1 MSTTSI
7 WLVLCAGIVPLM
19 VMPVSAQVIPD
30 STLNT
35 AVSQSGDNFTITNG
49 NRVGNNLFHSFSQ
62 FSVPSNGSAFFNN
75 AADVQNIFSRVTGGS
90 VSNIDGLIKA
100 NGSANLFLLNPSGI
114 IFGANAQLNIGGSFF
129 GTTAESIKFSDGAE
143 FSAIS
148 PQKAPLLTMNVP
160 IGLQF
165 GSNPGA
171 LAQPAA
177 GIAVQGSGHNAQL
190 GESLQVSGL
199 NLGTRGLHLQSGKM
213 LALLGGNVALDGGLL
228 SAPGGQIELGSIT
241 NGSVAL
247 NSIPEGFALSYPN
260 ASSFGDIQIT
270 QRALAS
276 TRDLSGQRGGTI
288 QIQGKQVSIRDGS
301 LILVQNRSNQ
311 TAGDIAINATE
322 SLQIIGKSPDF
333 KSSSSLINE
342 TISPGAAGN
351 IIITTPQLNIDGGGY
366 ILNRTFSTAPGG
378 NIAINTDEM
387 RVNGFAFG
395 DPNAFRAV
403 SQILAASYGTG
414 KGGNVDISTQNLSIL
429 AGGNIAARP
438 YASGNGGDLIVKAD
452 TIQVTNEG
460 APKGLYFSLL
470 STATFGRGNAGNLK
484 IDTRKLSVQA
494 GGRVSASSIVLGN
507 AGSLTINASESI
519 DVNGVKDAENPSYIG
534 TAVRPV
540 FGFSSATSGNTTIN
554 TPLLN
559 ISNGATVFVQ
569 NLGSGKAGTLNI
581 QANTL
586 RLDNG
591 ASISASTKAGGGGN
605 TNLQLRDLLLMRHGS
620 FISAEAG
627 GSGNGGNI
635 TLNAPNI
642 VGLENSDIIA
652 NAVQGKGGNIQIT
665 TQGIIGLKYRPQLT
679 PENDITASSQFGV
692 NGTVQVNN
700 IGVDPNSGLVE
711 LPANVTDSSQQ
722 IASGCSLNQGSRFI
736 VTGRGGV
743 PQNPNQEVT
752 SDRTWSDIRD
762 ISAYRKTGEITTQT
776 PVSSELLVQAT
787 GWRRNAQ
794 GKIELVANQSST
806 KMQPSLNCAV
816 LPKKNLGQS
825 PDFFKNSAIAQPSIV
840 PDLYTSKL

>member
-1 MSTTSI
+1 MTTNSI
-7 WLVLCAGIVPLM
+7 WLVLCGGIVPLM

-35 AVSQSGDNFTITNG
+35 TVSQSGDNFTIING

-75 AADVQNIFSRVTGGS
+75 AADVQNIFSRVTGGG

-114 IFGANAQLNIGGSFF
+114 IFGANAQLNIGGSFV
-129 GTTAESIKFSDGAE
+129 GTTAQSIKFSDGAE

-148 PQKAPLLTMNVP
+148 PQNAPLLSMNVP

-165 GSNPGA
+165 GSNPG
-171 LAQPAA
+171 
-177 GIAVQGSGHNAQL
+177 GITVQGSGHNAQL
-190 GESLQVSGL
+190 GDSLQVSGL
-199 NLGTRGLHLQSGKM
+199 NLGTRGLQLQSGKT
-213 LALLGGNVALDGGLL
+213 LALLGGNVALDGRLL

-247 NSIPEGFALSYPN
+247 NSIPEGFTLSYPN

-276 TRDLSGQRGGTI
+276 TRDLSGQRGGAI

-301 LILVQNRSNQ
+301 LLLVQNRSNQ
-311 TAGDIAINATE
+311 TAGDIAINATQ

-351 IIITTPQLNIDGGGY
+351 IIVTTPQLNIDGGGY
-366 ILNRTFSTAPGG
+366 MLNRTFSTAPGG

-387 RVNGFAFG
+387 QVNGFAFG
-395 DPNAFRAV
+395 DPSPFRAV
-403 SQILAASYGTG
+403 SQILAASYGAG
-414 KGGNVDISTQNLSIL
+414 KGGNINISTQKLSIL

-470 STATFGRGNAGNLK
+470 STATFGFGNAGDLK
-484 IDTRKLSVQA
+484 IDTRKLSVQS

-519 DVNGVKDAENPSYIG
+519 DVNGVKDAANPSYIG

-540 FGFSSATSGNTTIN
+540 FGVSNATSGNTTIN

-569 NLGSGKAGTLNI
+569 NLGFGKAGTLNI

-605 TNLQLRDLLLMRHGS
+605 TNLQLRDLLLMRHRS

-627 GSGNGGNI
+627 SSGNGGNI
-635 TLNAPNI
+635 TINAPNI

-652 NAVQGKGGNIQIT
+652 NAIKGKGGNIQIA
-665 TQGIIGLKYRPQLT
+665 TQGIIGLKFRPQLT
-679 PENDITASSQFGV
+679 PENDITASSEFGV
-692 NGTVQVNN
+692 SGTVQINN
-700 IGVDPNSGLVE
+700 IGVDPNSGLVQ
-711 LPANVTDSSQQ
+711 LPTNVTDPSQQ
-722 IASGCSLNQGSRFI
+722 IASGCSTNQGSRFV

-743 PQNPNQEVT
+743 PQNPNQDVT
-752 SDRTWSDIRD
+752 SDVYDGLHLSTWSDVRD
-762 ISAYRKTGEITTQT
+762 ISEYRKTDAVTAQMSE
-776 PVSSELLVQAT
+776 SSKVLVQAT
-787 GWRRNAQ
+787 SWHRNSQ
-794 GKIELVANQSST
+794 GKIELIA
-806 KMQPSLNCAV
+806 
-816 LPKKNLGQS
+816 
-825 PDFFKNSAIAQPSIV
+825 AQPTYVQPYLTCGARTEV
-840 PDLYTSKL
+840 PAAMPAASFVFKKLHQDDY

>member
-1 MSTTSI
+1 MKTTFI
-7 WLVLCAGIVPLM
+7 WLGLVNIILRSGIFMPLAAM
-19 VMPVSAQVIPD
+19 LLWSNSTNAQVTPD

-35 AVSQSGDNFTITNG
+35 TVSQSGNNFTIING
-49 NRVGNNLFHSFSQ
+49 NQIGKNLFHSFSQ
-62 FSVPSNGSAFFNN
+62 FSLPTNGSAFFDN
-75 AADVQNIFSRVTGGS
+75 ATDIQNIFARVTGGS
-90 VSNIDGLIKA
+90 VSNIDGLIRA
-100 NGSANLFLLNPSGI
+100 NGSANLFLLNPAGI
-114 IFGANAQLNIGGSFF
+114 LFGPNAQLNIGGSFV
-129 GTTAESIKFSDGAE
+129 GTTATSIKFSDGVE
-143 FSAIS
+143 FSATNTT
-148 PQKAPLLTMNVP
+148 PAPLLTINVP
-160 IGLQF
+160 VGLQF

-171 LAQPAA
+171 
-177 GIAVQGSGHNAQL
+177 ITVQGSGHNAQL
-190 GESLQVSGL
+190 GDSLQVSGL
-199 NLGTRGLHLQSGKM
+199 NLGTRGLQLQPGKM

-241 NGSVAL
+241 NGSVTL
-247 NSIPEGFALSYPN
+247 NSIPEGFTLSYPN
-260 ASSFGDIQIT
+260 ASSFGDIQIA

-276 TRDLSGQRGGTI
+276 TRDLSGQWGGAI

-311 TAGDIAINATE
+311 TAGDIAINATQ

-351 IIITTPQLNIDGGGY
+351 IIVTTPQLNIDGGGY
-366 ILNRTFSTAPGG
+366 IFNRTFSTALGG

-395 DPNAFRAV
+395 DPSPFRAV

-414 KGGNVDISTQNLSIL
+414 KGGNVNISTQNLSIL

-470 STATFGRGNAGNLK
+470 STATFGFGNAGDLK

-519 DVNGVKDAENPSYIG
+519 DVNGVKDAQNPSYIG

-540 FGFSSATSGNTTIN
+540 FGFSSAISGNTTIN
-554 TPLLN
+554 TPLFN

-605 TNLQLRDLLLMRHGS
+605 TNLQLRDLLLIRHGS
-620 FISAEAG
+620 FISAQAG
-627 GSGNGGNI
+627 SSGNGGNI
-635 TLNAPNI
+635 TINAPNI

-652 NAVQGKGGNIQIT
+652 NAVKGKGGNIQIA
-665 TQGIIGLKYRPQLT
+665 TQGIIGLKFRPQLT
-679 PENDITASSQFGV
+679 PENDITASSEFGV
-692 NGTVQVNN
+692 SGTVQINN
-700 IGVDPNSGLVE
+700 IGVDPNSGLVK
-711 LPANVTDSSQQ
+711 LPTNLTDPSQQ
-722 IASGCSLNQGSRFI
+722 IASGCSANQGSRFVI
-736 VTGRGGV
+736 TGRGGV
-743 PQNPNQEVT
+743 PQNPNQDVT
-752 SDRTWSDIRD
+752 SNVYDGLRLSTWSDVRD
-762 ISAYRKTGEITTQT
+762 ISEYRKTGEVTAQM
-776 PVSSELLVQAT
+776 PESSEVLVQAT
-787 GWRRNAQ
+787 SWHRNTQ
-794 GKIELVANQSST
+794 GKIELIA
-806 KMQPSLNCAV
+806 
-816 LPKKNLGQS
+816 
-825 PDFFKNSAIAQPSIV
+825 AQPTHLQPYLSCGA
-840 PDLYTSKL
+840 TN

>member
-1 MSTTSI
+1 MRVLTFLLLFTSG
-7 WLVLCAGIVPLM
+7 LLTPGIMQTAILPW
-19 VMPVSAQVIPD
+19 SSSANAQVTSDGTTNTTVNPSGNNFNI
-30 STLNT
+30 LN
-35 AVSQSGDNFTITNG
+35 GIEK
-49 NRVGNNLFHSFSQ
+49 GNNLFHSFSN
-62 FSVPSNGSAFFNN
+62 FSVPTGSSATFDLTNTPN
-75 AADVQNIFSRVTGGS
+75 ITTIFSRVTGRN
-90 VSNIDGLIKA
+90 VSNIDGLIQTIK
-100 NGSANLFLLNPSGI
+100 NTNPVSLFLVNPSGI
-114 IFGANAQLNIGGSFF
+114 MFGANASLNIGGSFI
-129 GTTAESIKFSDGAE
+129 GTTADSVLFADGFKFNASNAT
-143 FSAIS
+143 
-148 PQKAPLLTMNVP
+148 PLPLLTMSVP
-160 IGLQF
+160 VGLQF

-171 LAQPAA
+171 
-177 GIAVQGSGHNAQL
+177 IAVQGSGHNAQL
-190 GESLQVSGL
+190 GDSLQVSGL
-199 NLGTRGLHLQSGKM
+199 NLGTRGLQLQPGKT
-213 LALLGGNVALDGGLL
+213 LALLGGNVAVEGGLL
-228 SAPGGQIELGSIT
+228 SVPGGQIELGSIT

-260 ASSFGDIQIT
+260 ASSFGEIQIT

-276 TRDLSGQRGGTI
+276 TRDLSGQRGGAI

-301 LILVQNRSNQ
+301 LILMQNRSNQ
-311 TAGDIAINATE
+311 TAGDIAIKATQ
-322 SLQIIGKSPDF
+322 SFQIIGKSPDF

-351 IIITTPQLNIDGGGY
+351 IIVTTPQLNIDGGGY

-395 DPNAFRAV
+395 DPSPFRAV
-403 SQILAASYGTG
+403 SQILAASYGAG
-414 KGGNVDISTQNLSIL
+414 KGGNVNISTQNLSIL

-452 TIQVTNEG
+452 TIQVINQG

-470 STATFGRGNAGNLK
+470 STATFGFGNAGDLK

-540 FGFSSATSGNTTIN
+540 FRFSSGTSGNTTIN

-559 ISNGATVFVQ
+559 ITNGATVFVQ
-569 NLGSGKAGTLNI
+569 NLGLGKAGTLNI

-586 RLDNG
+586 RLDNR

-620 FISAEAG
+620 FINAEAE

-635 TLNAPNI
+635 MLNAPTI

-652 NAVQGKGGNIQIT
+652 NAVEGKGGNIQIA
-665 TQGIIGLKYRPQLT
+665 TQGIIGLGYRNLLNPR
-679 PENDITASSQFGV
+679 EVSSNDITASSQFNV
-692 NGTVQVNN
+692 SGTVQINN
-700 IGVDPNSGLVE
+700 IGVDPSSGLVE
-711 LPANVTDSSQQ
+711 LPQNLVDSSQQ
-722 IASGCSLNQGSRFI
+722 IATGCSANTGSSF
-736 VTGRGGV
+736 VATGRGGV
-743 PQNPNQEVT
+743 PQNPIQEVR
-752 SDRTWSDIRD
+752 SDRPWSDIRD
-762 ISAYRKTGEITTQT
+762 MSAYRKTSTVTAQIPKSPEVI
-776 PVSSELLVQAT
+776 VQAT
-787 GWRRNAQ
+787 SWHRNAQ
-794 GKIELVANQSST
+794 GKIELIADKSLAQVQPALSCTTVPQS
-806 KMQPSLNCAV
+806 
-816 LPKKNLGQS
+816 
-825 PDFFKNSAIAQPSIV
+825 
-840 PDLYTSKL
+840 

>member
-1 MSTTSI
+1 M
-7 WLVLCAGIVPLM
+7 PLI
-19 VMPVSAQVIPD
+19 VMPVSAQVTPD

-35 AVSQSGDNFTITNG
+35 TVSQSGDNFTITNG
-49 NRVGNNLFHSFSQ
+49 NQVGSNLFHSFSQ

-114 IFGANAQLNIGGSFF
+114 IFGANAQLNIGGSFI
-129 GTTAESIKFSDGAE
+129 GTTAQSIKFSDGAE
-143 FSAIS
+143 FSAIN
-148 PQKAPLLTMNVP
+148 PQNAPLLSMNVP
-160 IGLQF
+160 IGLQM

-177 GIAVQGSGHNAQL
+177 GIVVQGSGHNAQL
-190 GESLQVSGL
+190 GDSLQVSGL
-199 NLGTRGLHLQSGKM
+199 NLGTRGLQLQPGKT

-270 QRALAS
+270 QLALAS
-276 TRDLSGQRGGTI
+276 TRDLTGQWGGAI

-351 IIITTPQLNIDGGGY
+351 IIVTTPQLNIDGGGY
-366 ILNRTFSTAPGG
+366 ILNRTFSTAPGS
-378 NIAINTDEM
+378 NIAINTNEM

-395 DPNAFRAV
+395 DPNAFRSV

-414 KGGNVDISTQNLSIL
+414 TGGNIAISTQDLSIL

-438 YASGNGGDLIVKAD
+438 YRSGNGGDLIVKAD

-470 STATFGRGNAGNLK
+470 STATFGPGNAGNLK
-484 IDTRKLSVQA
+484 IDTRTLSVQA
-494 GGRVSASSIVLGN
+494 GGRVSASSIVSGN

-519 DVNGVKDAENPSYIG
+519 DVNGVKDAANPSYIG

-540 FGFSSATSGNTTIN
+540 FRFSSATSGNTTIN

-581 QANTL
+581 HANTL

-627 GSGNGGNI
+627 SSGNGGNI
-635 TLNAPNI
+635 TINAPNI

-652 NAVQGKGGNIQIT
+652 NAEKGRGGNIEIT
-665 TQGIIGLKYRPQLT
+665 TQGIIGLEFRDQLT
-679 PENDITASSQFGV
+679 PESDITASSEFGIS
-692 NGTVQVNN
+692 GTVKVNT

-711 LPANVTDSSQQ
+711 LPTNVTDSSQQ
-722 IASGCSLNQGSRFI
+722 IATGCSNNTGSSF
-736 VTGRGGV
+736 VATGRGGV
-743 PQNPNQEVT
+743 PQNPTQELM

-762 ISAYRKTGEITTQT
+762 LSTFGQN
-776 PVSSELLVQAT
+776 SSVTAQIPSSPEVLIQAT
-787 GWRRNAQ
+787 SWQMNTA
-794 GKIELVANQSST
+794 GKIELVANKST
-806 KMQPSLNCAV
+806 QTQPPLTCAAI
-816 LPKKNLGQS
+816 PKN
-825 PDFFKNSAIAQPSIV
+825 
-840 PDLYTSKL
+840 

>member
-1 MSTTSI
+1 MRPAI
-7 WLVLCAGIVPLM
+7 
-19 VMPVSAQVIPD
+19 AQVTSD
-30 STLNT
+30 GTTNT
-35 AVSQSGDNFTITNG
+35 IVNQSGNNFNILNG
-49 NRVGNNLFHSFSQ
+49 IQNGNNLFHSFSN
-62 FSVPSNGSAFFNN
+62 FSIPTGGTAIFNN
-75 AADVQNIFSRVTGGS
+75 AVDVQNIFSRVTGGS
-90 VSNIDGLIKA
+90 ISNIDGLIKA

-114 IFGANAQLNIGGSFF
+114 VFGPNASLNIGGSFV
-129 GTTAESIKFSDGAE
+129 GTTADSIVFADGFKFNATNATPS
-143 FSAIS
+143 
-148 PQKAPLLTMNVP
+148 PLLTISVP

-171 LAQPAA
+171 
-177 GIAVQGSGHNAQL
+177 ITVQGSGHNAQL
-190 GESLQVSGL
+190 GDSLQVSGL
-199 NLGTRGLHLQSGKM
+199 NLGTRGLQLQPGKT

-228 SAPGGQIELGSIT
+228 SAPGGLIELGSIT

-247 NSIPEGFALSYPN
+247 NSIPQGFALSYPN
-260 ASSFGDIQIT
+260 ASSLGDIQIT

-276 TRDLSGQRGGTI
+276 TRDLSGGSGGAI

-311 TAGDIAINATE
+311 TAGNIAINATQ
-322 SLQIIGKSPDF
+322 SLQIIGKSPNF
-333 KSSSSLINE
+333 QSSSSLINE
-342 TISPGAAGN
+342 TISSGAAGN
-351 IIITTPQLNIDGGGY
+351 ITITTPQLSVDGGGY
-366 ILNRTFSTAPGG
+366 IFNRTFSAAPGG
-378 NIAINTDEM
+378 NIAINADQM

-395 DPNAFRAV
+395 DPNAFRSV
-403 SQILAASYGTG
+403 SQISAATYGSG
-414 KGGNVDISTQNLSIL
+414 KGGNIAISTKNLSVL

-438 YASGNGGDLIVKAD
+438 YRSGNGGDLIVKAD

-470 STATFGRGNAGNLK
+470 STATFGSGNAGDLK
-484 IDTRKLSVQA
+484 IDTRTLSVQA
-494 GGRVSASSIVLGN
+494 GGRVSASSIILGN

-519 DVNGVKDAENPSYIG
+519 DVNGVKDAQNPSYIG

-540 FGFSSATSGNTTIN
+540 SGVSSATSGNTTIN
-554 TPLLN
+554 TRVLN

-586 RLDNG
+586 RLDNK

-679 PENDITASSQFGV
+679 AENDITASSQFGV
-692 NGTVQVNN
+692 NGTVEVNN

-722 IASGCSLNQGSRFI
+722 IASGCSANQGSRF
-736 VTGRGGV
+736 VATGRGGV
-743 PQNPNQEVT
+743 PQNPNQEVG
-752 SDRTWSDIRD
+752 SDRPWSDIRD
-762 ISAYRKTGEITTQT
+762 LSAYRNIGNMTAQISPSLLEQSDRATSASPET
-776 PVSSELLVQAT
+776 LVQAT
-787 GWRRNAQ
+787 GWHRNIQ
-794 GKIELVANQSST
+794 GKIELVSDQSLA
-806 KMQPSLNCAV
+806 QGQRSLACAV
-816 LPKKNLGQS
+816 VKGS
-825 PDFFKNSAIAQPSIV
+825 
-840 PDLYTSKL
+840 

>member
-1 MSTTSI
+1 MSTTPL

-35 AVSQSGDNFTITNG
+35 TVSQSGDNFTIING

-129 GTTAESIKFSDGAE
+129 GTTAQSIKFSDGAE

-148 PQKAPLLTMNVP
+148 PQKAPLLSINVP
-160 IGLQF
+160 IGLQM

-171 LAQPAA
+171 
-177 GIAVQGSGHNAQL
+177 IVVQGSGHNAQL
-190 GESLQVSGL
+190 GDSLQVSGL
-199 NLGTRGLHLQSGKM
+199 SLGTRGLQLQPGKT

-241 NGSVAL
+241 NGSVTL

-276 TRDLSGQRGGTI
+276 TRDLTGQRGGAI

-351 IIITTPQLNIDGGGY
+351 IIVTTPQLNIDGGGY
-366 ILNRTFSTAPGG
+366 ILNRTFTTALGG
-378 NIAINTDEM
+378 NIAINADQM

-403 SQILAASYGTG
+403 SQILAASYGSG
-414 KGGNVDISTQNLSIL
+414 KGGDVNISTQNLSIL

-438 YASGNGGDLIVKAD
+438 YRSGNGGDLIVKAD

-470 STATFGRGNAGNLK
+470 STATFGSGNAGDLK
-484 IDTRKLSVQA
+484 IDTRTLSVEA
-494 GGRVSASSIVLGN
+494 GARVSASSIISGN

-540 FGFSSATSGNTTIN
+540 GVVSRATSGNTTIN

-627 GSGNGGNI
+627 SSGNGGNI
-635 TLNAPNI
+635 TINAPNI

-652 NAVQGKGGNIQIT
+652 NAVKGKGGNIQIT

-679 PENDITASSQFGV
+679 AENDITASSQFGV

-722 IASGCSLNQGSRFI
+722 IASGCSPKQGSRFI

-743 PQNPNQEVT
+743 PQNPNQEMT

-762 ISAYRKTGEITTQT
+762 LSAYRKNSEITTQLLTT
-776 PVSSELLVQAT
+776 PETLLQAT
-787 GWRRNAQ
+787 GWRHNAQ
-794 GKIELVANQSST
+794 GKIELVANQPST
-806 KMQPSLNCAV
+806 KMQPSLTCAV
-816 LPKKNLGQS
+816 LPKKNLGQI
-825 PDFFKNSAIAQPSIV
+825 PEFLKKSASAQPSIV

>member
-1 MSTTSI
+1 MKTTSI
-7 WLVLCAGIVPLM
+7 WLCILNSMMLVSLGTVLLW
-19 VMPVSAQVIPD
+19 SNSSNAQVTPD

-35 AVSQSGDNFTITNG
+35 TVSQSGNNFTIING
-49 NRVGNNLFHSFSQ
+49 NQIGKNLFHSFSQ
-62 FSVPSNGSAFFNN
+62 FSLPTGGSAFFNN
-75 AADVQNIFSRVTGGS
+75 ATDVQNIFARITGGS
-90 VSNIDGLIKA
+90 VSNIDGLIRA
-100 NGSANLFLLNPSGI
+100 NGSANLFLLNPAGI
-114 IFGANAQLNIGGSFF
+114 LFGSNAQLNIGGSFF
-129 GTTAESIKFSDGAE
+129 GTTATSIKFSDGVE
-143 FSAIS
+143 FSATNTT
-148 PQKAPLLTMNVP
+148 PAPLLTINVP
-160 IGLQF
+160 VGLQF

-171 LAQPAA
+171 
-177 GIAVQGSGHNAQL
+177 ITVQGSGHNAQL
-190 GESLQVSGL
+190 GDSLQVSGL
-199 NLGTRGLHLQSGKM
+199 SLGARGLQLQPGKT

-241 NGSVAL
+241 SGSVAI

-260 ASSFGDIQIT
+260 ALSFGDIQLT

-276 TRDLSGQRGGTI
+276 TRDLSGQRGGAI
-288 QIQGKQVSIRDGS
+288 QIQGKQVSIQDGS

-311 TAGDIAINATE
+311 TAGNIAINAMD

-351 IIITTPQLNIDGGGY
+351 IIVTTPKLNIDGGGY
-366 ILNRTFSTAPGG
+366 IFDRTFSTAPGG

-395 DPNAFRAV
+395 DPSPFRAV

-414 KGGNVDISTQNLSIL
+414 KGGNIAISTQNLSIL

-438 YASGNGGDLIVKAD
+438 YSFGNGGDLIVKAD

-470 STATFGRGNAGNLK
+470 STATFGFGNAGDLK
-484 IDTRKLSVQA
+484 IDTRTLSVQA
-494 GGRVSASSIVLGN
+494 GARVSASSIVLGN

-519 DVNGVKDAENPSYIG
+519 DVNGVKDAQNSSYIG

-540 FGFSSATSGNTTIN
+540 SGVSRATSGNTTIK
-554 TPLLN
+554 TPVLN

-620 FISAEAG
+620 LISAEAG
-627 GSGNGGNI
+627 NSGNGGNI
-635 TLNAPNI
+635 TINAPNI

-692 NGTVQVNN
+692 SGTVQVNN

-711 LPANVTDSSQQ
+711 LPANVTDPSQQ
-722 IASGCSLNQGSRFI
+722 IASGCSANQGSRF
-736 VTGRGGV
+736 VATGRGGV
-743 PQNPNQEVT
+743 AQNPNQQVT
-752 SDRTWSDIRD
+752 SDRTWSDTRNLTAFQKK
-762 ISAYRKTGEITTQT
+762 SNVTTQT
-776 PVSSELLVQAT
+776 PASPEVFIQAT
-787 GWRRNAQ
+787 SWHRNAQ
-794 GKIELVANQSST
+794 GKIELVGDKSST
-806 KMQPSLNCAV
+806 QVQQSLTCAAV
-816 LPKKNLGQS
+816 NKG
-825 PDFFKNSAIAQPSIV
+825 
-840 PDLYTSKL
+840 

>member
-1 MSTTSI
+1 MKTTSI
-7 WLVLCAGIVPLM
+7 WLGILNRMMLVSLGTVLLW
-19 VMPVSAQVIPD
+19 SNSSKAQVTPD
-30 STLNT
+30 STLKT
-35 AVSQSGDNFTITNG
+35 TVSQSGNNFTIING
-49 NRVGNNLFHSFSQ
+49 NQIGNNLFHSFSQ
-62 FSVPSNGSAFFNN
+62 FSLPTGGSAFFNN
-75 AADVQNIFSRVTGGS
+75 ATDVQNIFARVTGGS
-90 VSNIDGLIKA
+90 VSNIDGLIRA
-100 NGSANLFLLNPSGI
+100 NGSANLFLLNPAGI
-114 IFGANAQLNIGGSFF
+114 LFGSNAQLNIGGSFF
-129 GTTAESIKFSDGAE
+129 GTTATSIKFSDGVE
-143 FSAIS
+143 FSATNTT
-148 PQKAPLLTMNVP
+148 PAPLLTINVP
-160 IGLQF
+160 VGLQF
-165 GSNPGA
+165 GSNSGA
-171 LAQPAA
+171 
-177 GIAVQGSGHNAQL
+177 ITVQGSGHNAQL
-190 GESLQVSGL
+190 GDSLQVSGL
-199 NLGTRGLHLQSGKM
+199 SLGTRGLQLQPGKT
-213 LALLGGNVALDGGLL
+213 LALLGGNIALDGGLL

-241 NGSVAL
+241 NGSVAI

-260 ASSFGDIQIT
+260 ASSFGDIQLT

-276 TRDLSGQRGGTI
+276 TRDLSGQRGGAI

-311 TAGDIAINATE
+311 TAGNIAINATD

-342 TISPGAAGN
+342 TISSAAAGN
-351 IIITTPQLNIDGGGY
+351 IIVTTPKLNIDGGGY
-366 ILNRTFSTAPGG
+366 IFDRTFSTAPGG

-395 DPNAFRAV
+395 DPSPFRAV

-414 KGGNVDISTQNLSIL
+414 KGGNIAISTQNLSIL

-438 YASGNGGDLIVKAD
+438 YSLGNGGDLIVKAD

-460 APKGLYFSLL
+460 APMGLYFSLL
-470 STATFGRGNAGNLK
+470 STATFGSGNAGDLK
-484 IDTRKLSVQA
+484 IDTRTLSVQA
-494 GGRVSASSIVLGN
+494 GARVSASSIILGN

-519 DVNGVKDAENPSYIG
+519 DVNGVKDAQNPSYIG

-540 FGFSSATSGNTTIN
+540 AGVSSATSGNTTIN
-554 TPLLN
+554 TPVLN

-605 TNLQLRDLLLMRHGS
+605 TNLELRDLLLMRHGS
-620 FISAEAG
+620 LISAEAG
-627 GSGNGGNI
+627 SSGNGGNI

-692 NGTVQVNN
+692 SGTVQVNN

-711 LPANVTDSSQQ
+711 LPANVTDPSQQ
-722 IASGCSLNQGSRFI
+722 IASGCSANQGSRF
-736 VTGRGGV
+736 VATGRGGV
-743 PQNPNQEVT
+743 AQNPNQQVT
-752 SDRTWSDIRD
+752 SDRTWSDTRNLT
-762 ISAYRKTGEITTQT
+762 AFQKTSNVTTQT
-776 PVSSELLVQAT
+776 PTSPETLIQAT
-787 GWRRNAQ
+787 SWHRNAQ
-794 GKIELVANQSST
+794 GKIELVGDKSST
-806 KMQPSLNCAV
+806 QVQQSLTCAAV
-816 LPKKNLGQS
+816 NKG
-825 PDFFKNSAIAQPSIV
+825 
-840 PDLYTSKL
+840 

>member
-1 MSTTSI
+1 MITNSI
-7 WLVLCAGIVPLM
+7 WLVLCAGVPLM

-35 AVSQSGDNFTITNG
+35 TVSQSGNNFTITNG

-100 NGSANLFLLNPSGI
+100 NGNANLFLLNPSGI
-114 IFGANAQLNIGGSFF
+114 IFGANAQLNIGGSFI
-129 GTTAESIKFSDGAE
+129 GTTAENIKFSGGAE
-143 FSAIS
+143 FSAIN
-148 PQKAPLLTMNVP
+148 PQKAPLLSINVP
-160 IGLQF
+160 IGLQM

-171 LAQPAA
+171 
-177 GIAVQGSGHNAQL
+177 IAVQGSGHNAQL
-190 GESLQVSGL
+190 GDSLQVSGL
-199 NLGTRGLHLQSGKM
+199 NLGTRGLQLQSGKT

-241 NGSVAL
+241 NGSVTL
-247 NSIPEGFALSYPN
+247 NSIPEGFALSYPK

-276 TRDLSGQRGGTI
+276 TRDLIGQWGGAI

-351 IIITTPQLNIDGGGY
+351 IIVTTPQLNIDGGGY

-395 DPNAFRAV
+395 DPSPFRAI
-403 SQILAASYGTG
+403 SQILAASYGAG
-414 KGGNVDISTQNLSIL
+414 KGGNVNISTQNLSIL

-460 APKGLYFSLL
+460 APKGFYFSLL
-470 STATFGRGNAGNLK
+470 STATFGFGNAGDLK

-519 DVNGVKDAENPSYIG
+519 DVNGVKDAANPSYIG

-540 FGFSSATSGNTTIN
+540 FRFSRATSGNTTIN

-627 GSGNGGNI
+627 SSGNGGNI

-692 NGTVQVNN
+692 SGTVQVNN

-722 IASGCSLNQGSRFI
+722 IASGCSPNQGSRF
-736 VTGRGGV
+736 VATGRGGV

-752 SDRTWSDIRD
+752 SDVYDGLRLRTWSDIRNLT
-762 ISAYRKTGEITTQT
+762 AFRKNSSVTPQITQ
-776 PVSSELLVQAT
+776 SSEVLIQAT
-787 GWRRNAQ
+787 SWHRNAQ
-794 GKIELVANQSST
+794 GKIELIADKSLIQAQ
-806 KMQPSLNCAV
+806 QPLTCAAV
-816 LPKKNLGQS
+816 PK
-825 PDFFKNSAIAQPSIV
+825 
-840 PDLYTSKL
+840 T

>member
-1 MSTTSI
+1 MPNKKPQSVYAFLSALTTGFLASGM
-7 WLVLCAGIVPLM
+7 VLPAILLWSGDAN
-19 VMPVSAQVIPD
+19 AQVISD
-30 STLNT
+30 STTNSLIN
-35 AVSQSGDNFTITNG
+35 QNGNNFTILNG
-49 NRVGNNLFHSFSQ
+49 TEKGDNLFHSFSN
-62 FSVPSNGSAFFNN
+62 FSVPTGGSASFDLVNTPN
-75 AADVQNIFSRVTGGS
+75 ITTIFSRVTGGS
-90 VSNIDGLIKA
+90 VSNIDGLIRTL
-100 NGSANLFLLNPSGI
+100 NSSNPVSLFLLNPSGI
-114 IFGANAQLNIGGSFF
+114 VFGPNSSLNIGGSFV
-129 GTTAESIKFSDGAE
+129 GTTADSVVFADGLKFN
-143 FSAIS
+143 AIDAT
-148 PQKAPLLTMNVP
+148 PPLLTMSVP

-171 LAQPAA
+171 
-177 GIAVQGSGHNAQL
+177 ITVQGSGHNAQL
-190 GESLQVSGL
+190 GDSLQVSGL
-199 NLGTRGLHLQSGKM
+199 NIGTRGLQLQPGKT

-228 SAPGGQIELGSIT
+228 SAPGGLIELGSIT

-247 NSIPEGFALSYPN
+247 NSIPQGFALSYPN
-260 ASSFGDIQIT
+260 ASSFGDIQIN

-276 TRDLSGQRGGTI
+276 TRDLSNESGGAI

-311 TAGDIAINATE
+311 TAGDIAINATQ

-333 KSSSSLINE
+333 KSSSSLVNE
-342 TISPGAAGN
+342 TISSGAAGN
-351 IIITTPQLNIDGGGY
+351 IIVTTPQLDIDQGGY
-366 ILNRTFSTAPGG
+366 IFNRTFSTGLGG
-378 NIAINTDEM
+378 NIALNTGEM

-395 DPNAFRAV
+395 DPSPFRAV

-414 KGGNVDISTQNLSIL
+414 KGGNVAISTQNLSIL

-460 APKGLYFSLL
+460 APKGNYFSLL
-470 STATFGRGNAGNLK
+470 STATFGSGNAGDLK

-494 GGRVSASSIVLGN
+494 GARVSASSIVSGN

-540 FGFSSATSGNTTIN
+540 SGFSRATSGNTTIN

-627 GSGNGGNI
+627 SNGNGGNI
-635 TLNAPNI
+635 TINAPNI

-652 NAVQGKGGNIQIT
+652 NAEKGRGGNIQIT
-665 TQGIIGLKYRPQLT
+665 TQGIIGLKYRPELT

-692 NGTVQVNN
+692 SGTVQVNT

-711 LPANVTDSSQQ
+711 LPANVTDPSQQ
-722 IASGCSLNQGSRFI
+722 IATGCAGNEGSRF
-736 VTGRGGV
+736 VATGRGGV
-743 PQNPNQEVT
+743 PQNPNQEAR
-752 SDRTWSDIRD
+752 SNRTWSDIRD
-762 ISAYRKTGEITTQT
+762 LSAYRKTSEITAQIS
-776 PVSSELLVQAT
+776 PSPEVLVQAT
-787 GWRRNAQ
+787 SWRRNSQ
-794 GKIELVANQSST
+794 GKIELVAAQSST
-806 KMQPSLNCAV
+806 SMQPSLTCAAI
-816 LPKKNLGQS
+816 PKS
-825 PDFFKNSAIAQPSIV
+825 
-840 PDLYTSKL
+840 

>member
-1 MSTTSI
+1 
-7 WLVLCAGIVPLM
+7 
-19 VMPVSAQVIPD
+19 MPVSAQVIPD

-35 AVSQSGDNFTITNG
+35 TVSQSGNNFTIING
-49 NRVGNNLFHSFSQ
+49 NQVGSNLFHSFSQ

-114 IFGANAQLNIGGSFF
+114 IFGANAQLNIGGSFI
-129 GTTAESIKFSDGAE
+129 GTTAQSIKFSDGAE
-143 FSAIS
+143 FSAINL
-148 PQKAPLLTMNVP
+148 QNAPLLTMNVP

-171 LAQPAA
+171 
-177 GIAVQGSGHNAQL
+177 IVVQGSGHNAQL
-190 GESLQVSGL
+190 GDSLQVSGL
-199 NLGTRGLHLQSGKM
+199 NLGTRGLQLQPGKT

-276 TRDLSGQRGGTI
+276 TRDLSGHWGGAI

-351 IIITTPQLNIDGGGY
+351 IIVTTPQLNIDGGGY

-395 DPNAFRAV
+395 DPSAFRAV

-470 STATFGRGNAGNLK
+470 STATFGSGNAGDLK

-494 GGRVSASSIVLGN
+494 GGRVSASSIISGN

-519 DVNGVKDAENPSYIG
+519 DVNGVKDAQNPSYIG

-540 FGFSSATSGNTTIN
+540 FGVSRATSGNTTIN
-554 TPLLN
+554 TPLLT

-569 NLGSGKAGTLNI
+569 NLGFGKAGTLNI

-665 TQGIIGLKYRPQLT
+665 TQGIIGLKYRSQLT

-700 IGVDPNSGLVE
+700 IGIDPNSGLVE

-722 IASGCSLNQGSRFI
+722 IASGCSANQGSRF
-736 VTGRGGV
+736 VATGRGGV
-743 PQNPNQEVT
+743 PQNPTQEVT

-762 ISAYRKTGEITTQT
+762 ISAFYQTHSVKAQIPKSPEI
-776 PVSSELLVQAT
+776 VVQAT
-787 GWRRNAQ
+787 SWRRNAQ
-794 GKIELVANQSST
+794 GKIELIANQSPHQV
-806 KMQPSLNCAV
+806 QPTLTCT
-816 LPKKNLGQS
+816 
-825 PDFFKNSAIAQPSIV
+825 AIH
-840 PDLYTSKL
+840 TH

>member
-1 MSTTSI
+1 MTTNSI
-7 WLVLCAGIVPLM
+7 WLGLCAGIVPLM
-19 VMPVSAQVIPD
+19 VMPLWCSFANAQVTPD

-35 AVSQSGDNFTITNG
+35 TVSQSGDNFTITNG

-100 NGSANLFLLNPSGI
+100 NDSANLFLLNPSGI
-114 IFGANAQLNIGGSFF
+114 IFGANAQLNIGGSFI
-129 GTTAESIKFSDGAE
+129 GTTAQSIKFSDGAE

-160 IGLQF
+160 IGLQM

-171 LAQPAA
+171 
-177 GIAVQGSGHNAQL
+177 ITVQGSGHNAQL
-190 GESLQVSGL
+190 GDSLQVSGL
-199 NLGTRGLHLQSGKM
+199 NLGTRGLQLQSGKT

-247 NSIPEGFALSYPN
+247 SSISEGFALSYPN

-276 TRDLSGQRGGTI
+276 TRDLSGQRGGAI

-322 SLQIIGKSPDF
+322 FLQIIGKSPDF

-351 IIITTPQLNIDGGGY
+351 IIVTTPQLNIDGGGY
-366 ILNRTFSTAPGG
+366 ILNRTFSTALGG
-378 NIAINTDEM
+378 NIAINADQM

-403 SQILAASYGTG
+403 SQILASSYGTG
-414 KGGNVDISTQNLSIL
+414 KGGNVNISTQNLSIL

-438 YASGNGGDLIVKAD
+438 YRSGNGGDLIVKAD

-470 STATFGRGNAGNLK
+470 STATFGSGNAGDLK
-484 IDTRKLSVQA
+484 IDTRTLSVQA
-494 GGRVSASSIVLGN
+494 GARVSASSIISGN

-540 FGFSSATSGNTTIN
+540 GGVSRATSGNTTIN

-627 GSGNGGNI
+627 NSGNGGNI
-635 TLNAPNI
+635 TINAPNI

-722 IASGCSLNQGSRFI
+722 IASGCSANQGSRFI
-736 VTGRGGV
+736 ATGRGGV
-743 PQNPNQEVT
+743 PQNPNLEVT

-806 KMQPSLNCAV
+806 KMQPSLTCAV

-825 PDFFKNSAIAQPSIV
+825 PDFFKNSEIAQPSIV